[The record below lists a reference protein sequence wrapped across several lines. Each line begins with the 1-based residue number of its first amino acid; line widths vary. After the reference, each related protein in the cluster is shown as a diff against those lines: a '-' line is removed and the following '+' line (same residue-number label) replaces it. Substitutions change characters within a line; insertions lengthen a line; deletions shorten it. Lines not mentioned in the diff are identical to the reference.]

1 MFGREKMTAIYKMD
15 ITVGPESIDMLK
27 HVNNREYLRWME
39 EAAIAHGTSR
49 GWTMMDYFKR
59 GEVWVVR
66 EHWIEYLRPTFLGD
80 QLTMYTW
87 VQNVEGSR
95 SLRRYALVKDGRIVS
110 CGATEWAFIDLMTG
124 RAKEVPQEIAE
135 SFELV
140 SPNDEFASVRSRSS
154 DAFRSYVYLIRKLK
168 INGYNAP
175 VDGL

>member
-1 MFGREKMTAIYKMD
+1 MFGREKMTAIYKME

-39 EAAIAHGTSR
+39 EVAIAHGTSR
-49 GWTMMDYFKR
+49 GWTMKDYFKR

-140 SPNDEFASVRSRSS
+140 SPNDERLQALGIDRPMRF
-154 DAFRSYVYLIRKLK
+154 DPTCI
-168 INGYNAP
+168 
-175 VDGL
+175 

>member
-1 MFGREKMTAIYKMD
+1 MFGREKMTAIYKME

-27 HVNNREYLRWME
+27 HVNNREYLR
-39 EAAIAHGTSR
+39 
-49 GWTMMDYFKR
+49 WTMMDYFKR

-87 VQNVEGSR
+87 VQNVEGPR

-140 SPNDEFASVRSRSS
+140 SPNDERLQALGIDRPMRF
-154 DAFRSYVYLIRKLK
+154 DPTCI
-168 INGYNAP
+168 
-175 VDGL
+175 